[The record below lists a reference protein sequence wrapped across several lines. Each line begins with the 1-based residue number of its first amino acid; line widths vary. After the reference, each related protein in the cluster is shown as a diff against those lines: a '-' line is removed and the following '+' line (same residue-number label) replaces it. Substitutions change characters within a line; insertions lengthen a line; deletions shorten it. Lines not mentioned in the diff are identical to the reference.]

1 MTLDVER
8 VETVTVDSYG
18 TLVDPSAAER
28 VLADRVEEPKPISDL
43 WRSRS
48 LAYTMVGNAIEF
60 YQPFYEMNRDALQ
73 YALDVHGVDISTED
87 RDLILEVYHDLDV
100 FADVREGISRL
111 REGGYPV
118 YVVSNGNPEM
128 LDSMVEN
135 AGIGDLIADTIS
147 AGEIER
153 FKPVPTIYHHAA
165 ERTDTPI
172 DRIVHTAGPAFDVLS
187 AMNAGAQGR
196 TGRRSRQRRLRGTSP
211 RQSSGRRDRSAIA
224 PRPWVL

>member
-165 ERTDTPI
+165 ERTDTLI
-172 DRIVHTAGPAFDVLS
+172 DRIVHTAGPAFDVLG
-187 AMNAGAQGR
+187 AMNAGAQGAWLDR
-196 TGRRSRQRRLRGTSP
+196 ENDPWESFTGREPDTAVTDFHELADELG
-211 RQSSGRRDRSAIA
+211 
-224 PRPWVL
+224 V

>member
-1 MTLDVER
+1 MPLDAER

-18 TLVDPSAAER
+18 TLVDPSAAEKA
-28 VLADRVEEPKPISDL
+28 LADRVAEPKPISDL

-48 LAYTMVGNAIEF
+48 LAYTMVGNAIDF

-73 YALDVHGVDISTED
+73 YALDVHDVDLSVEE

-128 LDSMVEN
+128 LESMIEG
-135 AGIGDLIADTIS
+135 AEIGDLITDAIS
-147 AGEIER
+147 AEEIET
-153 FKPVPTIYHHAA
+153 FKPVPEIYHYAA

-172 DRIVHTAGPAFDVLS
+172 DRILHTASPAFDVLG
-187 AMNAGAQGR
+187 AMNAGAQGVWLDR
-196 TGRRSRQRRLRGTSP
+196 ADDPWESFTGREPDTVVGDFHELAAELG
-211 RQSSGRRDRSAIA
+211 
-224 PRPWVL
+224 V